1 MTREQL
7 NTIHNVAGLLGGLR
21 KASKRS
27 TFDGGM
33 TLVSAEALLW
43 IYSGIDHLSDLQN
56 LMGLTPA
63 RVSRCLSLLRGRGRK
78 GEDGR
83 WIESKLGLVKV
94 TNHPHRRGYRLEL
107 TDEAVE
113 LLDSTF
119 APLNRD
125 GDH

>member
-1 MTREQL
+1 MTDQQL
-7 NTIHNVAGLLGGLR
+7 RSIHNIAGLLGGLR

-33 TLVSAEALLW
+33 PLVAAEALLW
-43 IYSGIDHLSDLQN
+43 VYSGVDHLSDLQN
-56 LMGLTPA
+56 LMGLSPA
-63 RVSRCLSLLRGRGRK
+63 RVSRTLSLLRGRGRK

-83 WIESKLGLVKV
+83 WIESPLGLVKV

-107 TDEAVE
+107 TEEALE